1 MVKRLAGLLQGVIV
15 EDILGQEDISITGI
29 AADSRKVTPGCM
41 FVAVPG
47 TAVDGHEYIC
57 LLYTSPSPRDA

>member
-29 AADSRKVTPGCM
+29 AADSRKVTPGCI

-47 TAVDGHEYIC
+47 TRSEERRVGKEC
-57 LLYTSPSPRDA
+57 GS